1 MSDVLENSQTA
12 LREVSIHADLLIIDD
27 FLIFVWHVVQPP
39 DELILIFFNVP
50 PVSRLDQAV
59 DSLDEEKDYLRQYYF
74 PLDIKVNFHIFE
86 LK

>member
-1 MSDVLENSQTA
+1 M
-12 LREVSIHADLLIIDD
+12 
-27 FLIFVWHVVQPP
+27 QPP
-39 DELILIFFNVP
+39 DELILIFFNIS

-59 DSLDEEKDYLRQYYF
+59 DGLDEEKDYLRQYYF